1 MLTLIGLA
9 STASILWGVTAILH
23 KKMLNF
29 MSPHTLIFL
38 IGILFGAMSIIFAFF
53 FKKNITA
60 DLFDKKM
67 PTVVWGWLILTVFLG
82 SICAYFIYFSIM
94 QKNSTHLVVA
104 LTYTSPLFVMLFSLL
119 ILNESISVISCIGCV
134 LIVVGVICMSLH

>member
-23 KKMLNF
+23 KKMLNH
-29 MSPHTLIFL
+29 MSPCTLIFL
-38 IGILFGAMSIIFAFF
+38 IGILFGIMSIIFACF
-53 FKKNITA
+53 FKKNIIA
-60 DLFDKKM
+60 DLFHKKM
-67 PTVVWGWLILTVFLG
+67 PTIVWGWLIMTVFLG

-94 QKNSTHLVVA
+94 QKNNAHIVVA

-119 ILNESISVISCIGCV
+119 ILNESISVISAFGCI
-134 LIVVGVICMSLH
+134 LIVVGAICVSS